1 MTDLSNLVSQCGV
14 DLYDTEVVNENG
26 RVIYRVYITKKD
38 GVSLEE
44 CEMLSK
50 LLSPIYDVMPP
61 VSGEWILEV
70 SSPGLE
76 RKLSTIE
83 HFKLSIG
90 EFAKIILN
98 DKTEIKGKIVSL
110 KDDYICINSQ
120 NDDMIEVKFENIK
133 KAKTYIEW

>member
-1 MTDLSNLVSQCGV
+1 MMDLSNLVSQCGV
-14 DLYDTEVVNENG
+14 DLYDAEVVNENG
-26 RVIYRVYITKKD
+26 RVIYRVYITKNG

-44 CEMLSK
+44 CEAVSK

-76 RKLSTIE
+76 RKLSKIE
-83 HFKLSIG
+83 HFTLSIG

-98 DKTEIKGKIVSL
+98 DKTEIKGKIVSV
-110 KDDYICINSQ
+110 KDDNICINIKNNES
-120 NDDMIEVKFENIK
+120 IEVKFENIK
-133 KAKTYIEW
+133 KAKTYMEW

>member
-14 DLYDTEVVNENG
+14 DLYDAEVVNENG
-26 RVIYRVYITKKD
+26 RVIYRVYITKNG

-44 CEMLSK
+44 CEAVSK

-76 RKLSTIE
+76 RKLSKIE
-83 HFKLSIG
+83 HFTLSIG

-98 DKTEIKGKIVSL
+98 DKTEIKGKIISV
-110 KDDYICINSQ
+110 KDDNICINIKNNES
-120 NDDMIEVKFENIK
+120 IEVKFENIK
-133 KAKTYIEW
+133 KAKTYMEW

>member
-14 DLYDTEVVNENG
+14 DLYDAEVVNENG
-26 RVIYRVYITKKD
+26 RVIYRVYITKNG

-44 CEMLSK
+44 CEAVSK

-76 RKLSTIE
+76 RKLSKIE
-83 HFKLSIG
+83 HFTLSIG

-98 DKTEIKGKIVSL
+98 DKTEIKGKIVSV
-110 KDDYICINSQ
+110 KDDNICINIKNNES
-120 NDDMIEVKFENIK
+120 IEVKFENIK
-133 KAKTYIEW
+133 KAKT

>member
-14 DLYDTEVVNENG
+14 DLYDAEVVNENG
-26 RVIYRVYITKKD
+26 RVIYRVYITKNG

-44 CEMLSK
+44 CEAVSK

-76 RKLSTIE
+76 RKLSKIE
-83 HFKLSIG
+83 HFTLSIG

-98 DKTEIKGKIVSL
+98 DKTEIKGKIVSV
-110 KDDYICINSQ
+110 KDDNICINIKNNES
-120 NDDMIEVKFENIK
+120 IEVKFENIK
-133 KAKTYIEW
+133 KAKTYMEW

>member
-76 RKLSTIE
+76 RKLSKIE

>member
-61 VSGEWILEV
+61 VS
-70 SSPGLE
+70 
-76 RKLSTIE
+76 
-83 HFKLSIG
+83 
-90 EFAKIILN
+90 
-98 DKTEIKGKIVSL
+98 
-110 KDDYICINSQ
+110 
-120 NDDMIEVKFENIK
+120 
-133 KAKTYIEW
+133 